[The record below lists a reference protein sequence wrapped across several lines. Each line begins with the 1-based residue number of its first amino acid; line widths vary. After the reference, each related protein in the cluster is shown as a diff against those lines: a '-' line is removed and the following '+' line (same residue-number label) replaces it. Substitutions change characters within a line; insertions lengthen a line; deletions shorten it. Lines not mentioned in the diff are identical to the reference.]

1 MPGGQPIGLFACNR
15 WMTGETGYPAEAV
28 KQMLPGFSTD
38 HGYPS
43 WPTNLWLTALLQLFR
58 PHTEALLE
66 HSDRVVEA
74 WRAAHPG
81 EDVFEDRALEI
92 TRYLSR

>member
-1 MPGGQPIGLFACNR
+1 
-15 WMTGETGYPAEAV
+15 MTGETGYPAEAV